1 MSDERDPATDTPG
14 PDQRRVP
21 EGGEWSGTQGSAAQ
35 GSAAR
40 ESAAHESAA
49 HEPAAP
55 REDVQWH
62 EDQHASQPWDPWAP
76 PPAEAA
82 QPVDQTQP
90 VAADHTQPVD
100 QTQPVAADH
109 TQPVDLSHTQEISGA
124 PGVGAPRHGTPH
136 HEDAPHHD
144 APTAW
149 AHEPTGWPGD
159 QAAHGG
165 RAPLGSSPVPG
176 AQTDPGNHSHPSAAA
191 AGQAAGV
198 PTAAAHGGWD
208 PITADHA
215 DGGYGGQRA
224 RWAGDHPVPATA
236 PHQKG
241 PGWGALVAVAAVAA
255 LVAATLGGMFGG
267 WLGATDRLGF
277 GRLDRT
283 PTSIPSAGAGATA
296 RPEGSIANI
305 AAKALPSVV
314 TIKVKGADGAGTG
327 SGFVLDRDGHIIT
340 NNHVVASAA
349 DGGTIKVELSNG
361 TEISATIVG
370 RDGSY
375 DLAVLKTSRT
385 DLQPLV
391 MGSSKDV
398 VVGDQV
404 IAVGAP
410 LGLESS
416 VTSGIV
422 SALDRPVSPGGDGD
436 QQSFINAIQTDAAIN
451 PGNSGGPLLDMQGHV
466 IGINSAIA
474 RIPGSSD
481 SQSGNIG
488 VGFSIPSDQV
498 VKTAQQLIKTGKAE
512 HPVIGVILDRQYTG
526 EGVKILES
534 ASGGSGNPVTPNGPA
549 GKAGVKPGDV
559 IVEFDGRPVNDPDD
573 LVVAIRAKSVGDRV
587 SMKVRRGSE
596 TISVTVTL
604 TGTSGS

>member
-1 MSDERDPATDTPG
+1 MSDERHPASDFPG
-14 PDQRRVP
+14 H
-21 EGGEWSGTQGSAAQ
+21 EQGSAPQ
-35 GSAAR
+35 GSGPQ
-40 ESAAHESAA
+40 
-49 HEPAAP
+49 EPSVP
-55 REDVQWH
+55 RDDVQWH
-62 EDQHASQPWDPWAP
+62 EDQHAPQAWDPWAP
-76 PPAEAA
+76 PAVDRAVPEQPLEPTPPVASDQPAASE
-82 QPVDQTQP
+82 QP
-90 VAADHTQPVD
+90 VASHQPVE
-100 QTQPVAADH
+100 H
-109 TQPVDLSHTQEISGA
+109 TQPVDLSHTQEISGGAA
-124 PGVGAPRHGTPH
+124 PGTPPEGTPPEGAPYPGTPH
-136 HEDAPHHD
+136 HEAQAD
-144 APTAW
+144 W
-149 AHEPTGWPGD
+149 AHEPTGWPGG
-159 QAAHGG
+159 QPEAAPTGHAHPAA
-165 RAPLGSSPVPG
+165 APL
-176 AQTDPGNHSHPSAAA
+176 
-191 AGQAAGV
+191 AGQAAA
-198 PTAAAHGGWD
+198 TAAPQAGWD
-208 PITADHA
+208 PITAGQA
-215 DGGYGGQRA
+215 DGGYGGRHAQ
-224 RWAGDHPVPATA
+224 WTGDHPVPASA
-236 PHQKG
+236 PQQKG

-277 GRLDRT
+277 GSLDRT

-327 SGFVLDRDGHIIT
+327 SGFVLDHDGHIIT

-349 DGGTIKVELSNG
+349 DGGTIKVELSDG
-361 TEISATIVG
+361 TEINATIAG

-385 DLQPLV
+385 DLEPLV

-474 RIPGSSD
+474 RIPGSTD
-481 SQSGNIG
+481 TQSGNIG

-498 VKTAQQLIKTGKAE
+498 VKTAQQLIKTGKAQ

-526 EGVKILES
+526 QGVKILDS
-534 ASGGSGNPVTPNGPA
+534 ASGGSGNPVTPDGPA
-549 GKAGVKPGDV
+549 GKAGIKPGDV
-559 IVEFDGRPVNDPDD
+559 IVEFDGKPVNEPDD

>member
-1 MSDERDPATDTPG
+1 MSDERQPATDLPG
-14 PDQRRVP
+14 PEQGGAP
-21 EGGEWSGTQGSAAQ
+21 EGSGSQQPS
-35 GSAAR
+35 
-40 ESAAHESAA
+40 
-49 HEPAAP
+49 AP
-55 REDVQWH
+55 RQDVQWH
-62 EDQHASQPWDPWAP
+62 EDQGASQPWDPWAP
-76 PPAEAA
+76 PTGGHAA
-82 QPVDQTQP
+82 PEPSVE
-90 VAADHTQPVD
+90 HTQQVVPE
-100 QTQPVAADH
+100 QPADH
-109 TQPVDLSHTQEISGA
+109 TQPVDLSHTQELSGGVAAGTPDHGAAYPGTPA
-124 PGVGAPRHGTPH
+124 PGTPH
-136 HEDAPHHD
+136 PDAPD
-144 APTAW
+144 AW
-149 AHEPTGWPGD
+149 AHEPTGWPGGQPPTAGHAQ
-159 QAAHGG
+159 QAQAGHGQPAG
-165 RAPLGSSPVPG
+165 APYTG
-176 AQTDPGNHSHPSAAA
+176 APYAGAPYAGAAAGAAA
-191 AGQAAGV
+191 APQA
-198 PTAAAHGGWD
+198 GWD
-208 PITADHA
+208 PITSGQA
-215 DGGYGGQRA
+215 DGGYGGGHAQ
-224 RWAGDHPVPATA
+224 WTGEHPVPPTA
-236 PHQKG
+236 PQQKG

-277 GRLDRT
+277 GSLDRT

-327 SGFVLDRDGHIIT
+327 SGFVLDHDGHIIT

-361 TEISATIVG
+361 TEINATIAG

-391 MGSSKDV
+391 MGSSKNV

-474 RIPGSSD
+474 RIPGSTD
-481 SQSGNIG
+481 TQSGNIG

-498 VKTAQQLIKTGKAE
+498 VKTAQQLIKTGKAQ
-512 HPVIGVILDRQYTG
+512 HPVIGVVLDRQYTG
-526 EGVKILES
+526 EGVKILDS
-534 ASGGSGNPVTPNGPA
+534 ASGGSGNPVTPDGPA
-549 GKAGVKPGDV
+549 GKAGIKPGDV
-559 IVEFDGRPVNDPDD
+559 IVEFDGKPVNDPDD
-573 LVVAIRAKSVGDRV
+573 LVVAIRAKSVGDKV